1 MSAIRSSDSARSVLA
16 VALGVVCLGLPLA
29 SGAEVSDDCS
39 AWTLLPDFR
48 CEQRTARPDNTFN
61 TMGMPFL
68 FEDPYITS
76 GLNLAWVYHTFPDD
90 SALGG
95 LPPAILAGL
104 PPGAASYTQ
113 MGGHLNLLALQ
124 IRLAITDRLAFIA
137 TKDGATFQRPGN
149 VLLPGDNG
157 FYDMTVGFKYA
168 LIDDREHD
176 FILSPAIRYEIP
188 LGNESMFQ
196 GYGDGVFIVS
206 GSFAWGMEKIGLDNA
221 NFVGSLG
228 GQIPVDDQANSTS
241 IFYNV
246 HLDYGIP
253 IQNDIVKFIVPFVE
267 LNGLY
272 YTSGGRGRNNVNSYL
287 GQLSVS
293 TVEALY
299 GPFEGVD
306 VANLGATGVKG
317 NSLVV
322 MGGGLRIP
330 TSWGVS
336 FGAMF
341 EGVVTSRKDI
351 YGKRFTAMV
360 TWEL

>member
-1 MSAIRSSDSARSVLA
+1 MSTFRRSARALFGTA
-16 VALGVVCLGLPLA
+16 LALGCLGA
-29 SGAEVSDDCS
+29 SVTAGAEVSDDCS

-61 TMGMPFL
+61 VMGMPFL
-68 FEDPYITS
+68 FEDPYITT
-76 GLNLAWVYHTFPDD
+76 GLNLVWVYHSFPEN
-90 SALGG
+90 SPLGG
-95 LPPAILAGL
+95 LPPALLAGL
-104 PPGAASYTQ
+104 PPGAAEYTQ

-124 IRLAITDRLAFIA
+124 IRLALTDRLAFIA

-149 VLLPGDNG
+149 VLLPGDDG

-168 LIDDREHD
+168 LIDDREND

-188 LGNESMFQ
+188 LGNEGLFQ

-206 GSFAWGMEKIGLDNA
+206 GSFAWGMERIGLENA

-253 IQNDIVKFIVPFVE
+253 INSDVVKFVVPFVE

-272 YTSGGRGRNNVNSYL
+272 YTSGGRGRNNVNTFL
-287 GQLSVS
+287 GQLPVS
-293 TVEALY
+293 AIESLY
-299 GPFEGVD
+299 GSFEGVD

-322 MGGGLRIP
+322 MGGGIRVP
-330 TSWGVS
+330 TKWGLS

-341 EGVVTSRKDI
+341 EGVVTSRNDI
-351 YGKRFTAMV
+351 YDKRFTAML